1 MHFKGPA
8 WGPIGFICF
17 LITSYFY
24 AHKIL
29 FGARFFFLLFPNCG
43 MKKGK
48 KDAVLWKYSFPPD
61 NPQRETYSKKGIDL
75 NLQMFLRVQLAAP

>member
-43 MKKGK
+43 MKKERK
-48 KDAVLWKYSFPPD
+48 MQYSFPPD
-61 NPQRETYSKKGIDL
+61 RNNPQRETYSKKGIDL